1 MQFFQ
6 AFLRARGRES
16 WDVCM
21 KSFFPF
27 PICPD
32 SRLPTLGVQHCWAL
46 QASKEFSLNSKQSVT
61 ESSTTLTLRAW
72 FQYRTSS
79 PGADMFVYFKHL
91 ELWVEWEPGDENT
104 LREEFK
110 VANVFTLWIAVNHFS
125 AHTHTHIYMLYIY
138 IYALFFP

>member
-32 SRLPTLGVQHCWAL
+32 SHLPTLGVQHCWAL

-125 AHTHTHIYMLYIY
+125 AHTHTHIYICYIY